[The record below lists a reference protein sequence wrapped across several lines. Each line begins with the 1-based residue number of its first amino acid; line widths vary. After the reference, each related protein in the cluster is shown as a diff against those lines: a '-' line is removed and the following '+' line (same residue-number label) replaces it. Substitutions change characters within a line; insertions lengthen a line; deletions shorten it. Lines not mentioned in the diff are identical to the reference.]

1 LKLDRSSSGP
11 ADDDSIGEIEF
22 SGRNDASQA
31 VQYARIFA
39 RADDVTDGTE
49 DGELEIQTMLAG
61 TAKSRVEFN
70 RTETVFNEDSQNLDF
85 RVESDDNS
93 KMFFIDG
100 GLNRIRIGNAN
111 HKQAGSNARILQAST
126 NGADAGLT
134 LNRHQD
140 STSSAALVFGK
151 SRGTAD
157 SDVTVVQDGDTLGVI
172 QFAGADGT
180 DIVTLGAD
188 IKAAVDGTPGSND
201 MPGRLVF
208 STTPDGSNSRTERMR
223 INQQGD
229 ILINTTTD
237 YGGKVNIQSDAS
249 GNSVSTLALVS
260 TLASA
265 ADGPILDLNRQ
276 TASPADDDNTGLI
289 RFKSTNSA
297 AETVAYAEIDT
308 FTQDVTDGT
317 EDGMLR
323 IRTRLAG
330 TLRSRIEFDQT
341 ETVINEDSQDLN
353 FRVESN
359 TNQNMLLVDA
369 GTETVRIGSNAQVST
384 STTTLQVTADSGER
398 ASDMYRPTSTGT
410 SVVFA
415 LFSDVGGTKT
425 KVFEVEA
432 NGDIETATGSI
443 GTISDQRL
451 KQDIVDANSQW
462 NDIKALQIRNF
473 RFTND
478 VNQNGE
484 DALRHIGVVAQEVES
499 AGMTG
504 LVKTRND
511 EDTGEEIKSVKS
523 SIIYMKAVKA
533 LQEAITRIETLEAEV
548 TALKGGG

>member
-1 LKLDRSSSGP
+1 
-11 ADDDSIGEIEF
+11 
-22 SGRNDASQA
+22 
-31 VQYARIFA
+31 
-39 RADDVTDGTE
+39 
-49 DGELEIQTMLAG
+49 
-61 TAKSRVEFN
+61 
-70 RTETVFNEDSQNLDF
+70 
-85 RVESDDNS
+85 
-93 KMFFIDG
+93 
-100 GLNRIRIGNAN
+100 
-111 HKQAGSNARILQAST
+111 
-126 NGADAGLT
+126 
-134 LNRHQD
+134 
-140 STSSAALVFGK
+140 
-151 SRGTAD
+151 
-157 SDVTVVQDGDTLGVI
+157 
-172 QFAGADGT
+172 
-180 DIVTLGAD
+180 
-188 IKAAVDGTPGSND
+188 
-201 MPGRLVF
+201 
-208 STTPDGSNSRTERMR
+208 MR

>member
-1 LKLDRSSSGP
+1 MVGISTI
-11 ADDDSIGEIEF
+11 DS
-22 SGRNDASQA
+22 
-31 VQYARIFA
+31 
-39 RADDVTDGTE
+39 
-49 DGELEIQTMLAG
+49 
-61 TAKSRVEFN
+61 
-70 RTETVFNEDSQNLDF
+70 
-85 RVESDDNS
+85 
-93 KMFFIDG
+93 
-100 GLNRIRIGNAN
+100 
-111 HKQAGSNARILQAST
+111 
-126 NGADAGLT
+126 DAGISIV
-134 LNRHQD
+134 RHQD
-140 STSSAALVFGK
+140 STGGPGLVFGK
-151 SRGTAD
+151 SRGTAA